1 MNMRI
6 PLLSEMDLP
15 LSLDDNQ
22 DDDDDELILHKSII
36 VWFYIS
42 INKYQSVFMEII
54 PKEY

>member
-36 VWFYIS
+36 V
-42 INKYQSVFMEII
+42 
-54 PKEY
+54 